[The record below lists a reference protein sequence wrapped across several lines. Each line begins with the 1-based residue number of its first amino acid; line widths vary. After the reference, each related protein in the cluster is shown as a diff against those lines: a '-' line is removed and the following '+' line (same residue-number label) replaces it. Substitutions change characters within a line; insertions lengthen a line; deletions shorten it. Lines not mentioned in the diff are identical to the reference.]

1 MKKSKRF
8 EAIIIAF
15 MLLLSFG
22 IFPNIN
28 AYAETSSGESN
39 SYYGSYNEHEV
50 TIELQKDIGEAGTV
64 SVTQTDDTTFEISA
78 IANENYS
85 FSEWVCGQNEN
96 ITFGQYQCSSTF
108 TATLNENPTS
118 VNEKIRY
125 LLQMTAYFASNNPGQ
140 GVPPSAPPIIEENH
154 NQGGNVTPSAAPEIY
169 EAPAVYEAP
178 KQDGENTPSST
189 PEPAVVETQINVDTL
204 LEAIPNISSE
214 DKAVISNDTYNFS
227 SFTTTEG
234 FASGIEKIL
243 TKADAGKS
251 SSAAT
256 SVSFYTQ
263 SPFTFSPRIAAAI
276 CNDKYDVIYTFKYKG
291 RLYSITIPK
300 GTKPEALLGSN
311 NFDGPITIGGRLG
324 TLRMY

>member
-15 MLLLSFG
+15 VLLLSFG
-22 IFPNIN
+22 IFSNIN

-39 SYYGSYNEHEV
+39 SYCGSYNGHDV
-50 TIELQKDIGEAGTV
+50 TIKLQKDIDEAGTV
-64 SVTQTDDTTFEISA
+64 SVTQTNDTTFEISA

-85 FSEWVCGQNEN
+85 FCDWIFYKSEN
-96 ITFGQYQCSSTF
+96 IIWDSSSSTF
-108 TATLNENPTS
+108 TATLNENPAS
-118 VNEKIRY
+118 VDGNIRY
-125 LLQMTAYFASNNPGQ
+125 FLKMTACFALNDSGP
-140 GVPPSAPPIIEENH
+140 GVPPSATPIIEENH
-154 NQGGNVTPSAAPEIY
+154 SQGGNVTPSA
-169 EAPAVYEAP
+169 APAVYEAP
-178 KQDGENTPSST
+178 KQDGENTPSSI

-243 TKADAGKS
+243 AKADAGKS

-276 CNDKYDVIYTFKYKG
+276 CNDKYDVVYTFKYKG

>member
-15 MLLLSFG
+15 VLLLSFC

-28 AYAETSSGESN
+28 AYAETSFGESN
-39 SYYGSYNEHEV
+39 SYYGSYNGHDV
-50 TIELQKDIGEAGTV
+50 IIELQKDIDEAGTV
-64 SVTQTDDTTFEISA
+64 SVTKTNDTTFEISA

-85 FSEWVCGQNEN
+85 FSDWIYHKSEN
-96 ITFGQYQCSSTF
+96 IIWDSSSSTF
-108 TATLNENPTS
+108 TATLNENPAS
-118 VNEKIRY
+118 VDGNIRY
-125 LLQMTAYFASNNPGQ
+125 FLKMIAYFALNDSGP

-243 TKADAGKS
+243 AKADAGKS

-263 SPFTFSPRIAAAI
+263 SPFTFSPRIATAI
-276 CNDKYDVIYTFKYKG
+276 CSDKYDVVYTFKYKG